1 VSELQVPRKIN
12 RLIVTTSQM
21 PDWDQDK
28 SILTPRASIY
38 PLTITE
44 FDTKLVLPHMQFILS
59 GWKLIGS
66 TGSPKIVYKR
76 MLDFAGLHSIK
87 PMIEHFP
94 LTKQGVV
101 DSFKKLDEG
110 KMRYRGVLYA
120 EDA

>member
-1 VSELQVPRKIN
+1 LQVPRKIN